1 MKKLSKY
8 RLAFGENIRDLEDRV
23 NSLIAK
29 GYEPYRDL
37 QLASTPE
44 SLIGEY
50 SMRFYIQVMV
60 KYKTKDT
67 E

>member
-1 MKKLSKY
+1 MKKLAKY
-8 RLAFGENIRDLEDRV
+8 RLAFGENIRDLEERV
-23 NSLIAK
+23 NSLITK

-37 QLASTPE
+37 LLAPTPE

-50 SMRFYIQVMV
+50 SLRFYIQVMV
-60 KYKTKDT
+60 KYKKKDH